1 MPARATPG
9 GNMKKFSLALLAS
22 ATALAI
28 TPAAFADTFDF
39 DFTSPSS
46 SVLAFGTLTGANV
59 GGNQFNITSGTLTVL
74 VGTNPGLKM
83 GINGT
88 LLGGTGS
95 AMLSP
100 SGAFI
105 YDNEIFFP
113 VTSGNPYVDNPGLLF
128 SIAGTEVNIFST
140 IPFTG
145 TGTNSYLA
153 YQYNGTT
160 YNAFTNGELN
170 IFDVSKIP
178 EPSSLLL
185 LGTGLLGLALLVF
198 RKARPSHSMRL
209 SM

>member
-1 MPARATPG
+1 
-9 GNMKKFSLALLAS
+9 MKKVLLALLAL
-22 ATALAI
+22 ATIAI
-28 TPAAFADTFDF
+28 TPAAFADKFVF

-46 SVLAFGTLTGANV
+46 SILAFGTLIGNNV
-59 GGNQFNITSGTLTVL
+59 GGNQFNITSGTLTVF
-74 VGTNPGLKM
+74 GSNPGLK
-83 GINGT
+83 GGFSGT

-128 SIAGTEVNIFST
+128 SIAGTEVNIFSN

-145 TGTNSYLA
+145 TGTNDYLA
-153 YQYNGTT
+153 YQYNGVT

-170 IFDVSKIP
+170 IFDVTKIP

-185 LGTGLLGLALLVF
+185 LGTGLLGLALVVF